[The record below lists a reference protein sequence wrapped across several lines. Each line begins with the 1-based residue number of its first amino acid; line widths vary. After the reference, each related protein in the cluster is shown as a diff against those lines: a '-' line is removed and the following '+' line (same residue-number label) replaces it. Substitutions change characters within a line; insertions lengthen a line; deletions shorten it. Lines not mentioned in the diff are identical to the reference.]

1 MVLAKGPLMS
11 QPREIVPGATYLISR
26 RTLRRHFLLRP
37 DALVTQILIYALAF
51 SARRFGIQ
59 VHALCAMSTHVH
71 LVVTDVEGVLPSF
84 LQSFHRIVAAAT
96 KVLRNWEG
104 SLWDQ
109 RHTSVVRLRTD
120 AALVEKI
127 AYVLANPVAAGLVWQ
142 PHAWPG
148 AKVNV
153 SDIGGGELRAA
164 RPRFYFDP
172 SNEQWPAEAVLP
184 VTLPPCIGP
193 EGRKQFV
200 KALGA
205 ELKRQ
210 VADAHKEIRRRGH
223 RVLGAERAA
232 TISPE
237 ERATSSEEFGAIN
250 PTFAVGTKQGR
261 TVRKAAVEAL
271 RVFRAAY
278 RVAREQW
285 RAGVRAVV
293 FPVGTWWMRV
303 FHGACVGP
311 RAAGG

>member
-1 MVLAKGPLMS
+1 MS

-37 DALVTQILIYALAF
+37 DALVTQILIYTLAY

-84 LQSFHRIVAAAT
+84 LQFFHRIAAAGT

-104 SLWDQ
+104 SLWDHK
-109 RHTSVVRLRTD
+109 HTSVVRLRTD
-120 AALVEKI
+120 AAVVEKI

-148 AKVNV
+148 AKTNV
-153 SDIGGGELRAA
+153 SDIGAGELRAA

-172 SNEQWPAEAVLP
+172 SNKQWPAEAVLP
-184 VTLPPCIGP
+184 VTLPPCVGA

-200 KALGA
+200 TDLGV

-210 VADAHKEIRRRGH
+210 VVAAHEEIRRRGH
-223 RVLGAERAA
+223 RVLGAARAA

-237 ERATSSEEFGAIN
+237 ERATSSEEFGATN
-250 PTFAVGTKQGR
+250 PTFATGTKQGR
-261 TVRKAAVEAL
+261 AVRKAAVEAV

-278 RVAREQW
+278 RVARDQW

-293 FPVGTWWMRV
+293 FPVGTWWLRV
-303 FHGACVGP
+303 FHGACVEP
-311 RAAGG
+311 RAGGA